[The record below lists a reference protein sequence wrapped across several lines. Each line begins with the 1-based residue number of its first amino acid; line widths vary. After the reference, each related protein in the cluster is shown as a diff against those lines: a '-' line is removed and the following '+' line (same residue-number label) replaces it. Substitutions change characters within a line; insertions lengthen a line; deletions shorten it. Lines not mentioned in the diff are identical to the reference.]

1 MRPESR
7 PDPQEKGGGDPGNLS
22 GLPSVSVPATRVS
35 PLTTAPPTIASVDLS
50 ALTSNLRQ
58 ARRLLSPGCD
68 ILAVVKA
75 DAYGHGSVAVTEA
88 LAREGV
94 TRFAVATIQEG
105 AQLRDAGIQAQILVM
120 GALPPAQL
128 ADLLGYDLT
137 PVIYEPTIAVAL
149 AARLG
154 AGSNPYPVHLK
165 VDTGMGRLGLP
176 PDQVLPLLQSPAFQS
191 SLRLEGLMTH
201 LADADNAD
209 PAYTKIQIERFQ
221 AVLAGLHKAGL
232 SVPLIHAAN
241 SAAMLGHP
249 AAHFNLVRPGIMLYG
264 YSTAL
269 QRGPA
274 ATLKPVLSLRSQVAQ
289 VRNLEKGDSASYN
302 RSFIARRS
310 TKIAVLPI
318 GYADGYSRAL
328 SNRGYVLVQG
338 QRCPVVGRVCMDMT
352 LLDVTDLPV
361 VRPGDEA
368 VLIGRQG
375 TDAILASDVAAWS
388 GTIPYEVLCGIGP
401 RVPRV
406 YS

>member
-1 MRPESR
+1 M
-7 PDPQEKGGGDPGNLS
+7 
-22 GLPSVSVPATRVS
+22 S
-35 PLTTAPPTIASVDLS
+35 PLTTAPTTIAFVDLS

-58 ARRLLSPGCD
+58 ARQLLSPGCD

-75 DAYGHGSVAVTEA
+75 DAYGHGAVAVSRA

-105 AQLRDAGIQAQILVM
+105 AQLRDADIQAQILVM

-128 ADLLGYDLT
+128 ADLLGYALT
-137 PVIYEPTIAVAL
+137 PVIYESTIAAEL

-154 AGSNPYPVHLK
+154 AGSTPYPVHLK
-165 VDTGMGRLGLP
+165 VDTGMGRLGLLP
-176 PDQVLPLLQSPAFQS
+176 EQVVPLLQSQAFQGP
-191 SLRLEGLMTH
+191 LRLEGLMTH

-221 AVLAGLHKAGL
+221 NVLDGLRRAGLAA
-232 SVPLIHAAN
+232 PLVHAAN
-241 SAAMLGHP
+241 SAAILGHP

-264 YSTAL
+264 YSAAPGHATAP
-269 QRGPA
+269 QSGTGMA
-274 ATLKPVLSLRSQVAQ
+274 LKPVLSLRSQVVQ
-289 VRNLEKGDSASYN
+289 VRSLAQGDSVSYN
-302 RSFIARRS
+302 RSFVATRQS
-310 TKIAVLPI
+310 KIAVLPI

-328 SNRGYVLVQG
+328 SNRGHVLVQG
-338 QRCPVVGRVCMDMT
+338 RRCPVVGRVCMDMT
-352 LLDVTDLPV
+352 LLDVTDLPD
-361 VRPGDEA
+361 VRPGEEA

-375 TDAILASDVAAWS
+375 ADEILATDLAVWS

>member
-1 MRPESR
+1 
-7 PDPQEKGGGDPGNLS
+7 
-22 GLPSVSVPATRVS
+22 VS

>member
-1 MRPESR
+1 M
-7 PDPQEKGGGDPGNLS
+7 
-22 GLPSVSVPATRVS
+22 S
-35 PLTTAPPTIASVDLS
+35 PLTTPPPTIASVDLS

-58 ARRLLSPGCD
+58 ARQFLSPGCD

-75 DAYGHGSVAVTEA
+75 DAYGHGAVAVARA

-105 AQLRDAGIQAQILVM
+105 AQLRDDGIRAQILVM

-128 ADLLGYDLT
+128 ADLLGYALT
-137 PVIYEPTIAVAL
+137 PVIYEPNIAEEL

-154 AGSNPYPVHLK
+154 AQPIPYPVHLK
-165 VDTGMGRLGLP
+165 VDTGMGRLGLL
-176 PDQVLPLLQSPAFQS
+176 PDQVLPLLQSTAFQGA
-191 SLRLEGLMTH
+191 LRLEGLMTH

-221 AVLAGLHKAGL
+221 VVLAGLRQAGL

-241 SAAMLGHP
+241 SAAILGHP

-264 YSTAL
+264 YSTAP
-269 QRGPA
+269 QSGQA
-274 ATLKPVLSLRSQVAQ
+274 ATLQPVLSLRSRIAQ
-289 VRNLEKGDSASYN
+289 VRSLAQGDSVSYN
-302 RSFIARRS
+302 RSFVATRPS
-310 TKIAVLPI
+310 KIAVLPI

-328 SNRGYVLVQG
+328 SNRGHVLVRG
-338 QRCPVVGRVCMDMT
+338 RKCPVVGRVCMDMT
-352 LLDVTDLPV
+352 LIDVTDLPEI
-361 VRPGDEA
+361 RPGDEA

-375 TDAILASDVAAWS
+375 ADAILATDLAAWS

>member
-1 MRPESR
+1 M
-7 PDPQEKGGGDPGNLS
+7 
-22 GLPSVSVPATRVS
+22 S

-58 ARRLLSPGCD
+58 TRHLLSPGCD

-75 DAYGHGSVAVTEA
+75 DAYGHGSVAITKA

-137 PVIYEPTIAVAL
+137 PVIYESTIAAEL

-154 AGSNPYPVHLK
+154 ARANPYPVHLK
-165 VDTGMGRLGLP
+165 VDTGMGRLGLS
-176 PDQVLPLLQSPAFQS
+176 PDQVLPLLQSSAFQGP
-191 SLRLEGLMTH
+191 LRLEGLMTH

-221 AVLAGLHKAGL
+221 TVLAGLRKAGL

-241 SAAMLGHP
+241 SAAILGHP

-264 YSTAL
+264 YSTAPL
-269 QRGPA
+269 SGPA

-289 VRNLEKGDSASYN
+289 VRSLEKGDSVSYN
-302 RSFIARRS
+302 RSFVATRPS
-310 TKIAVLPI
+310 KIAVLPI

-328 SNRGYVLVQG
+328 SNRGQVLVQG
-338 QRCPVVGRVCMDMT
+338 RRCPVVGRVCMDMT
-352 LLDVTDLPV
+352 LVDVTDLPV
-361 VRPGDEA
+361 VRPGDEV

-375 TDAILASDVAAWS
+375 TEAILANDLAAWS

>member
-1 MRPESR
+1 M
-7 PDPQEKGGGDPGNLS
+7 
-22 GLPSVSVPATRVS
+22 S
-35 PLTTAPPTIASVDLS
+35 PLTTSPPTIASVDLS
-50 ALTSNLRQ
+50 ALTANLRQ
-58 ARRLLSPGCD
+58 ARQLLSPGCD

-75 DAYGHGSVAVTEA
+75 DADGHGAVAITKA
-88 LAREGV
+88 LVQQGV

-120 GALPPAQL
+120 GALPLAQF

-137 PVIYEPTIAVAL
+137 PVIHESSIATEL

-154 AGSNPYPVHLK
+154 ARSTPYPVHLK
-165 VDTGMGRLGLP
+165 VDTGMGRLGLLP
-176 PDQVLPLLQSPAFQS
+176 EQVLPLLQAPAFQRP
-191 SLRLEGLMTH
+191 LRLAGLMTH

-209 PAYTKIQIERFQ
+209 PAYAKIQIERFQ
-221 AVLAGLHKAGL
+221 TVLAGLREAGL

-241 SAAMLGHP
+241 SAAILGHP

-264 YSTAL
+264 YSTVPSG
-269 QRGPA
+269 QA

-289 VRNLEKGDSASYN
+289 VRRLKQGDSVSYN
-302 RSFIARRS
+302 RAFVAARPS
-310 TKIAVLPI
+310 KIAVLPI

-338 QRCPVVGRVCMDMT
+338 RRCSVVGRVCMDMT
-352 LLDVTDLPV
+352 LIDVTDLPDIHS
-361 VRPGDEA
+361 GDEA

-375 TDAILASDVAAWS
+375 ADAILATDLAAWS